1 MFEKTLRVLRLVRCI
16 ELAVVFFFIASILM
30 QNTQVLARL
39 ANAGCICAGIAG
51 QKNRSER
58 ERGNQLSRFVNIW
71 MVLDLHWIN

>member
-1 MFEKTLRVLRLVRCI
+1 
-16 ELAVVFFFIASILM
+16 M

-58 ERGNQLSRFVNIW
+58 EREREPTLKICEHLDGFGPALDQLATVFLEVCI
-71 MVLDLHWIN
+71 